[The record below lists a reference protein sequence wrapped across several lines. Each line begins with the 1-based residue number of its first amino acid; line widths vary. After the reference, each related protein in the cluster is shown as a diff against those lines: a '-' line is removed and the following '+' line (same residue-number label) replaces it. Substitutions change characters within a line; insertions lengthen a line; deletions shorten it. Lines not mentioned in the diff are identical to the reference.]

1 MRVQEQLDRV
11 LYDGKGNPVPV
22 TKIETDVIG
31 HQFRWTL
38 WAGAR
43 RLITIP
49 GRIEDVDE
57 MLRCNQILLQALL
70 R

>member
-43 RLITIP
+43 RLITFWAAS
-49 GRIEDVDE
+49 RTWT
-57 MLRCNQILLQALL
+57 RCSAAT
-70 R
+70 RFSCRPS